1 MERPIFKDIGTK
13 EIELDTPGLMVD
25 LDSLDYN
32 LAYMNRFVES
42 KGLNIK
48 PYIGAHGSPSIFH
61 NQYPIFHIPYS
72 ILHIL

>member
-32 LAYMNRFVES
+32 LAYMNRFV
-42 KGLNIK
+42 
-48 PYIGAHGSPSIFH
+48 
-61 NQYPIFHIPYS
+61 
-72 ILHIL
+72 